1 MKQDPYRF
9 HARLYDRFYEPAAHR
24 LRAVGLHLYPP
35 RENLSVLDVGCG
47 TGTQLVLYQKTGCR
61 LVGID
66 LSASMLAIARQKLGT
81 AAELHMLDASHMPFD
96 DATFDLVTMV
106 LVLHEMPSVIR
117 SAVLQECMRVV
128 KADGRIML
136 MDYHFG
142 PYPPPRGWLW
152 KLVVTLIELSAGLEH
167 FMNYRDF
174 IARQGL
180 DALIRQHQLAVDKSF
195 IFESGVAAVYLV
207 KASAGR

>member
-9 HARLYDRFYEPAAHR
+9 HARIYDRFYEPVARR
-24 LRAVGLHLYPP
+24 LRRVGLKLYPP
-35 RENLSVLDVGCG
+35 RENLSILDIGCG
-47 TGTQLVLYQKTGCR
+47 TGTQLALYQRAGCR

-66 LSASMLAIARQKLGT
+66 LSPAMLAIAQQKLG
-81 AAELHMLDASHMPFD
+81 ASAELHEFDASLMPFD
-96 DATFDLVTMV
+96 DNLFDLVTIV
-106 LVLHEMPSVIR
+106 LTLHEMPALLR
-117 SAVLQECMRVV
+117 SAVLQECKRVV
-128 KADGRIML
+128 KTDGRIML

-180 DALIRQHQLAVDKSF
+180 DALIKEHQLAVDKSF

-207 KASAGR
+207 KASAGK